1 MANKVKTTH
10 THTHTHTH
18 RKLMHQEYIFCKVS
32 EQRSRFLAAI
42 AFLGLQAL
50 NHPKLMSGNQETLTF

>member
-1 MANKVKTTH
+1 
-10 THTHTHTH
+10 
-18 RKLMHQEYIFCKVS
+18 MHQEYIFCKVS